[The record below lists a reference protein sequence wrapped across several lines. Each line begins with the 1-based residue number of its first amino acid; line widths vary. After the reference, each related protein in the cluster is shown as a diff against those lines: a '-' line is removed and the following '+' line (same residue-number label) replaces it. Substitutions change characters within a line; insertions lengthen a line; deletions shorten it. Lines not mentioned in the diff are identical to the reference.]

1 MIQMN
6 YGSGLLRHGLIF
18 SRAWRT
24 MQLIIAKDWKHVS
37 MQKMVSLNT
46 CCDVACLTFKLAR
59 TATALFRATR
69 WWRGIVVTELVASTK
84 LLYVVSTGMGDVS
97 GFDSRRRHFISV
109 CNQPPKANSAF
120 HPFGVDILSS
130 EQLYR
135 MCAGR
140 TIW

>member
-1 MIQMN
+1 MRKQADKTGKWNELSKWKYLITN
-6 YGSGLLRHGLIF
+6 AITRHY
-18 SRAWRT
+18 RARDYDERRRT
-24 MQLIIAKDWKHVS
+24 MNVFKAKASTDYDAIK
-37 MQKMVSLNT
+37 SLNT
-46 CCDVACLTFKLAR
+46 VS
-59 TATALFRATR
+59 ALPQPSTLNII
-69 WWRGIVVTELVASTK
+69 GSLGGGVASGSGVGRTR
-84 LLYVVSTGMGDVS
+84 MGDVS

-120 HPFGVDILSS
+120 HPFWVDKLSS